1 MSKTAFPSDRCS
13 REELQRRMESLRRE
27 DAPWHSGRSFKPAY
41 FAGDDVLD
49 VAHEA
54 FGMYIDEN
62 ALYSRTSYPSLHRY
76 EVEVVDML
84 LDLLHAPDGAG
95 GSTTSGGTETNTMA
109 VKTARDWAGE
119 HKPGAA
125 TPEMIVPR
133 TAHPSFDK
141 AAHLLGV
148 KVVRMADSPG
158 FSADVEAMAG
168 VVTENTV
175 MVVAS
180 APPYPYGECDP
191 VARIADIAREHG
203 LWMHVDACLGGMI
216 LPFAR
221 DLDSSVP
228 EFDFAIPGVTSIS
241 VDLHKYG
248 YATKGV
254 SALLLRDAAL
264 ERFQRTTFEDWP
276 AGVYSTPNISGSRSG
291 GAIASAWAVMR
302 YLGRDGYREVVGRLM
317 RVRQA
322 IVEGIESIEGLSVY
336 GKPHSFQFA
345 FGSDAFDIFAV
356 AEGLG
361 ERGWLV
367 GRALEP
373 PSIMLMLNLSHE
385 ATVGAF
391 LSELREVADE
401 VKTAK
406 ITAAAEPAVYA
417 I

>member
-1 MSKTAFPSDRCS
+1 MSRTAFPSERCS
-13 REELQRRMESLRRE
+13 RDELERRMASLRR
-27 DAPWHSGRSFKPAY
+27 DDSPWHSGRSFKPAY

-95 GSTTSGGTETNTMA
+95 GSTTSGGTETNIMA
-109 VKTARDWAGE
+109 VKTARDWARE
-119 HKPGAA
+119 HKPAA
-125 TPEMIVPR
+125 TAPEMIVPR

-148 KVVRMADSPG
+148 RVVRMAKSPG
-158 FSADVEAMAG
+158 FAADVEAMASA
-168 VVTENTV
+168 VNESTV
-175 MVVAS
+175 MLVAS

-191 VARIADIAREHG
+191 VKRVAALAREHA

-216 LPFAR
+216 LSFAR
-221 DLDSSVP
+221 EIDPSVP
-228 EFDFAIPGVTSIS
+228 EFDFSISGVTSIS

-276 AGVYSTPNISGSRSG
+276 AGVYSTPSISGSRSG

-302 YLGRDGYREVVGRLM
+302 YLGRDGYREVVGRLT

-322 IVEGIESIEGLSVY
+322 LVDGIESIEGLNVY
-336 GKPHSFQFA
+336 ARPHTFQFA
-345 FGSDAFDIFAV
+345 FGSESCDIFAV
-356 AEGLG
+356 AEGLSQ
-361 ERGWLV
+361 RGWQV

-373 PSIMLMLNLSHE
+373 PSIMLMLNMSHE
-385 ATVGAF
+385 ATVDAF
-391 LSELREVADE
+391 LSELREVVDE
-401 VKTAK
+401 VEAAK
-406 ITAAAEPAVYA
+406 ITARTEPAVYA

>member
-1 MSKTAFPSDRCS
+1 MSKTAFPSERCP
-13 REELQRRMESLRRE
+13 RDELKRTMETLRRD
-27 DAPWHSGRSFKPAY
+27 DAPWRSGRSFKPAY
-41 FAGDDVLD
+41 FAGDDVLE

-62 ALYSRTSYPSLHRY
+62 ALYSRTSYPSLHHY
-76 EVEVVDML
+76 EVEVVEML
-84 LDLLHAPDGAG
+84 LDLLHAPEGAG
-95 GSTTSGGTETNTMA
+95 GSTTSGGTETNIMA
-109 VKTARDWAGE
+109 VKTARDRARE
-119 HKPGAA
+119 HKPAA
-125 TPEMIVPR
+125 TAPEMIVPR

-148 KVVRMADSPG
+148 RVVRMEKSPD
-158 FSADVEAMAG
+158 FVADVEAMAG
-168 VVTENTV
+168 AINENTV
-175 MVVAS
+175 MLVAS

-191 VARIADIAREHG
+191 VGRIAPLAAEHG
-203 LWMHVDACLGGMI
+203 LWVHVDACLGGMI

-221 DLDSSVP
+221 EIDPSVP

-264 ERFQRTTFEDWP
+264 ERYQRTTFEDWP

-322 IVEGIESIEGLSVY
+322 LVEGIESIEGLRVY
-336 GKPHSFQFA
+336 AKPHTFQLA
-345 FGSDAFDIFAV
+345 FGSDLFDIFAV

-361 ERGWLV
+361 QRGWLV
-367 GRALEP
+367 GQALEP

-385 ATVGAF
+385 PMVATF
-391 LSELREVADE
+391 LSELRAVVEE
-401 VKTAK
+401 VKAAKVTASAK
-406 ITAAAEPAVYA
+406 PAVYA

>member
-1 MSKTAFPSDRCS
+1 MSKTSFPAERCG
-13 REELQRRMESLRRE
+13 RDELERRMASLRRD

-84 LDLLHAPDGAG
+84 LDLMHAPDAAG
-95 GSTTSGGTETNTMA
+95 GSTTSGGTETNIMA
-109 VKTARDWAGE
+109 VKTARDWAKE
-119 HKPGAA
+119 HRPAA
-125 TPEMIVPR
+125 TLPEMILPR

-148 KVVRMADSPG
+148 RVVRMTDSPG

-168 VVTENTV
+168 AVNENTV
-175 MVVAS
+175 MLVAS

-191 VARIADIAREHG
+191 VARISEIARERG
-203 LWMHVDACLGGMI
+203 LWLHVDACLGGMI

-221 DLDSSVP
+221 EIDSSVP

-302 YLGRDGYREVVGRLM
+302 YLGRDGYRDVVGRLM

-322 IVEGIESIEGLSVY
+322 LVDGIESIEGLSVY
-336 GKPHSFQFA
+336 AEPHSFQFA
-345 FGSDAFDIFAV
+345 FGSDTFDIFAV

-385 ATVGAF
+385 STVDAF
-391 LSELREVADE
+391 LSALREVADE
-401 VKTAK
+401 VKTAN
-406 ITAAAEPAVYA
+406 ITAEQGSAVYA
-417 I
+417 V

>member
-1 MSKTAFPSDRCS
+1 MSKTSFPAERCG
-13 REELQRRMESLRRE
+13 RDELERRMASLRRD

-62 ALYSRTSYPSLHRY
+62 ALYSRTSYPSLYRY

-84 LDLLHAPDGAG
+84 LDLMHAPDAAG
-95 GSTTSGGTETNTMA
+95 GSTTSGGTETNIMA
-109 VKTARDWAGE
+109 VKTARDWAKE
-119 HKPGAA
+119 HRPAA
-125 TPEMIVPR
+125 TAPEMILPR

-148 KVVRMADSPG
+148 RVVRMTDSPG

-168 VVTENTV
+168 AVNENTV
-175 MVVAS
+175 MLVAS

-191 VARIADIAREHG
+191 VARISDIARERG
-203 LWMHVDACLGGMI
+203 LWLHVDACLGGMI

-221 DLDSSVP
+221 EIDSSVP

-302 YLGRDGYREVVGRLM
+302 YLGRDGYRDVVGRLM

-322 IVEGIESIEGLSVY
+322 LVDGIESIEGLSVY
-336 GKPHSFQFA
+336 AEPHSFQFA
-345 FGSDAFDIFAV
+345 FGSDTFDIFAV

-385 ATVGAF
+385 STVDAF
-391 LSELREVADE
+391 LSALREVADE
-401 VKTAK
+401 VKTANL
-406 ITAAAEPAVYA
+406 TAEQGFAVYA
-417 I
+417 V

>member
-13 REELQRRMESLRRE
+13 REELQRRMESLRSD

-76 EVEVVDML
+76 DVEVVDML

-95 GSTTSGGTETNTMA
+95 GSTTSGGTETNIMA
-109 VKTARDWAGE
+109 VKTARDWARE
-119 HKPGAA
+119 HKPAA
-125 TPEMIVPR
+125 TAPEMIVPR

-148 KVVRMADSPG
+148 HVVRVAKSPDFVADL
-158 FSADVEAMAG
+158 EAMARAIN
-168 VVTENTV
+168 ENTI
-175 MVVAS
+175 MLVAS

-191 VARIADIAREHG
+191 VAPVSELAHEHG
-203 LWMHVDACLGGMI
+203 LWMHVDACLGGMV

-221 DLDSSVP
+221 EIDPSVP
-228 EFDFAIPGVTSIS
+228 AFDFAIPGVTSIS

-254 SALLLRDAAL
+254 SALLLRDAAQ

-317 RVRQA
+317 RVRQEL
-322 IVEGIESIEGLSVY
+322 IDGIESIEGLSVY
-336 GKPHSFQFA
+336 AKPHTFQFA
-345 FGSDAFDIFAV
+345 FGSDSFDIFAV

-361 ERGWLV
+361 QRGWQV

-391 LSELREVADE
+391 LDELREVVDE
-401 VKTAK
+401 VKAAK
-406 ITAAAEPAVYA
+406 ITASAEPAIYA

>member
-1 MSKTAFPSDRCS
+1 MSKTAFPAERCG
-13 REELQRRMESLRRE
+13 RDELQRRMESLRCD

-84 LDLLHAPDGAG
+84 LDLLHAPDRAG
-95 GSTTSGGTETNTMA
+95 GSTTSGGTETNVMA
-109 VKTARDWAGE
+109 VKTARDWARE
-119 HKPGAA
+119 HKPVA
-125 TPEMIVPR
+125 TAPEMIVPR

-148 KVVRMADSPG
+148 RVVRMAESPDFG
-158 FSADVEAMAG
+158 ADVEAMASA
-168 VVTENTV
+168 VNENSV
-175 MVVAS
+175 MLVAS

-191 VARIADIAREHG
+191 VARIAALARQHN

-221 DLDSSVP
+221 EIDASVP

-317 RVRQA
+317 QVRQA
-322 IVEGIESIEGLSVY
+322 LVDGIESIEGLSVY
-336 GKPHSFQFA
+336 AKPHSFQFA

-361 ERGWLV
+361 QRGWLV

-385 ATVGAF
+385 PVVATF
-391 LSELREVADE
+391 LSELREVVDE
-401 VKTAK
+401 VKAAK
-406 ITAAAEPAVYA
+406 ITAGTEPAIYA

>member
-1 MSKTAFPSDRCS
+1 MSKTAFPTERCG
-13 REELQRRMESLRRE
+13 RDELERRMASLRHD

-84 LDLLHAPDGAG
+84 LDLMHAPDAAG
-95 GSTTSGGTETNTMA
+95 GSTTSGGTETNIMA
-109 VKTARDWAGE
+109 VKTARDWAKE
-119 HKPGAA
+119 HRPAA
-125 TPEMIVPR
+125 TAPEMILPR

-148 KVVRMADSPG
+148 RVVRMTDSPG

-168 VVTENTV
+168 TVNENTV
-175 MVVAS
+175 MLVAS

-191 VARIADIAREHG
+191 VARISDIARERG
-203 LWMHVDACLGGMI
+203 LWLHVDACLGGMI

-221 DLDSSVP
+221 EIDSSVP

-302 YLGRDGYREVVGRLM
+302 YLGRDGYRDVVGRLM

-322 IVEGIESIEGLSVY
+322 LVDGIESIEGLSVY
-336 GKPHSFQFA
+336 AKPHSFQFA

-385 ATVGAF
+385 STVDAF

-401 VKTAK
+401 VKTAN
-406 ITAAAEPAVYA
+406 ITAEQGSAVYA
-417 I
+417 V

>member
-13 REELQRRMESLRRE
+13 REELQRRMGSLRSD

-76 EVEVVDML
+76 DVEVVDML

-95 GSTTSGGTETNTMA
+95 GSTTSGGTETNIMA
-109 VKTARDWAGE
+109 VKTARDWARE
-119 HKPGAA
+119 HKPAA
-125 TPEMIVPR
+125 TAPEMIVPR

-148 KVVRMADSPG
+148 HVVRMAKSPD
-158 FSADVEAMAG
+158 FVADVEAMARAIN
-168 VVTENTV
+168 ENTI
-175 MVVAS
+175 MLVAS

-191 VARIADIAREHG
+191 VAPVSELAHEHG
-203 LWMHVDACLGGMI
+203 LWMHVDACLGGMV

-221 DLDSSVP
+221 EIDPSVP

-254 SALLLRDAAL
+254 SALLLRDAAQ
-264 ERFQRTTFEDWP
+264 ER
-276 AGVYSTPNISGSRSG
+276 S
-291 GAIASAWAVMR
+291 SA
-302 YLGRDGYREVVGRLM
+302 
-317 RVRQA
+317 
-322 IVEGIESIEGLSVY
+322 
-336 GKPHSFQFA
+336 
-345 FGSDAFDIFAV
+345 
-356 AEGLG
+356 
-361 ERGWLV
+361 
-367 GRALEP
+367 P
-373 PSIMLMLNLSHE
+373 PSRTGRPVSTRRPTSAGH
-385 ATVGAF
+385 AP
-391 LSELREVADE
+391 
-401 VKTAK
+401 
-406 ITAAAEPAVYA
+406 AARSPPPGQ
-417 I
+417 

>member
-1 MSKTAFPSDRCS
+1 MSKTAFPAERCG
-13 REELQRRMESLRRE
+13 RDELKRKMESLRRD
-27 DAPWHSGRSFKPAY
+27 DAPWRSERSFKPAY

-49 VAHEA
+49 VAHQA

-95 GSTTSGGTETNTMA
+95 GSTTSGGTETNIMA
-109 VKTARDWAGE
+109 VKTARDWAKE
-119 HKPGAA
+119 HRPAA
-125 TPEMIVPR
+125 TAPEMIVPR

-148 KVVRMADSPG
+148 RVVRMAESPG
-158 FSADVEAMAG
+158 FVADVEAMAG
-168 VVTENTV
+168 AINENTV
-175 MVVAS
+175 MLIAS

-191 VARIADIAREHG
+191 VAPIATLAREHG
-203 LWMHVDACLGGMI
+203 LWAHVDACLGGMI
-216 LPFAR
+216 LPFGR
-221 DLDSSVP
+221 ELDPSVP
-228 EFDFAIPGVTSIS
+228 EFDFAIPGVTSVS

-317 RVRQA
+317 GVRQA
-322 IVEGIESIEGLSVY
+322 LIDGIESIDGLTAY
-336 GKPHSFQFA
+336 AKPHTFQFA
-345 FGSDAFDIFAV
+345 FGSDAVDIFAV

-361 ERGWLV
+361 ERGWQV

-373 PSIMLMLNLSHE
+373 PSIMLMLNMSHE
-385 ATVGAF
+385 PMVASF
-391 LSELREVADE
+391 LAELAEVVREVKAAGT
-401 VKTAK
+401 TAEQ
-406 ITAAAEPAVYA
+406 ASAVYA

>member
-13 REELQRRMESLRRE
+13 REELQRRMESFRSD

-76 EVEVVDML
+76 DVEVVDML

-95 GSTTSGGTETNTMA
+95 GSTTSGGTETNIMA
-109 VKTARDWAGE
+109 VKTARDWARE
-119 HKPGAA
+119 HKPAA
-125 TPEMIVPR
+125 TAPEMIVPR

-148 KVVRMADSPG
+148 HVVRMAKSPD
-158 FSADVEAMAG
+158 FVADLEAMARAIN
-168 VVTENTV
+168 ENTI
-175 MVVAS
+175 MLVAS

-191 VARIADIAREHG
+191 VVPVSELAQEHG
-203 LWMHVDACLGGMI
+203 LWMHVDACLGGMV

-221 DLDSSVP
+221 EIDPSVP

-254 SALLLRDAAL
+254 SALLLRDAAQ

-317 RVRQA
+317 RVRQEL
-322 IVEGIESIEGLSVY
+322 IDGIESIEGLSVY
-336 GKPHSFQFA
+336 AKPHTFQFA
-345 FGSDAFDIFAV
+345 FGSDSFDIFAV

-361 ERGWLV
+361 QRGWQV

-391 LSELREVADE
+391 LDELREVVDE
-401 VKTAK
+401 VKAAK
-406 ITAAAEPAVYA
+406 ITASAEPAIYA

>member
-1 MSKTAFPSDRCS
+1 
-13 REELQRRMESLRRE
+13 MESLRCD

-84 LDLLHAPDGAG
+84 LDLLHAPDRAG
-95 GSTTSGGTETNTMA
+95 GSTTSGGTETNVMA
-109 VKTARDWAGE
+109 VKTARDWARE
-119 HKPGAA
+119 HKPVA
-125 TPEMIVPR
+125 TAPEMIVPR

-148 KVVRMADSPG
+148 RVVRMAESPNFG
-158 FSADVEAMAG
+158 ADVEAMASA
-168 VVTENTV
+168 VNENSV
-175 MVVAS
+175 MLVAS

-191 VARIADIAREHG
+191 VARIAALARQHN

-221 DLDSSVP
+221 DIDASVP

-248 YATKGV
+248 YAAKGV

-317 RVRQA
+317 QVRQA
-322 IVEGIESIEGLSVY
+322 LVDGIESIEGLSVY
-336 GKPHSFQFA
+336 AKPHSFQFA

-361 ERGWLV
+361 QQGWLV

-373 PSIMLMLNLSHE
+373 PSIMLMFNLSHE
-385 ATVGAF
+385 PVVATF
-391 LSELREVADE
+391 LSELREVVDE
-401 VKTAK
+401 VKATKVTAG
-406 ITAAAEPAVYA
+406 TEPAIYA

>member
-1 MSKTAFPSDRCS
+1 MSKTAFPADRCT
-13 REELQRRMESLRRE
+13 RDELKRKMETFRRE
-27 DAPWHSGRSFKPAY
+27 DAPWRSGRSFKPAY
-41 FAGDDVLD
+41 FAGDDVLE

-84 LDLLHAPDGAG
+84 LDLLHAPAGAG
-95 GSTTSGGTETNTMA
+95 GSTTSGGTETNVMA
-109 VKTARDWAGE
+109 VKTARDRARE
-119 HKPGAA
+119 HKPAA
-125 TPEMIVPR
+125 AAPEMIVPR
-133 TAHPSFDK
+133 SAHPSFDK

-148 KVVRMADSPG
+148 KVVRVAKSPG
-158 FSADVEAMAG
+158 FSADVEAMASAIN
-168 VVTENTV
+168 EDTV
-175 MVVAS
+175 MLVAS

-191 VARIADIAREHG
+191 VAQIAALARERG

-221 DLDSSVP
+221 EIDPSVP

-254 SALLLRDAAL
+254 SALLLRDATL
-264 ERFQRTTFEDWP
+264 ERYQRTTFDDWP

-302 YLGRDGYREVVGRLM
+302 YLGRDGYRDVVGRLM
-317 RVRQA
+317 GVRQA
-322 IVEGIESIEGLSVY
+322 LVEGIESIEGLSVY
-336 GKPHSFQFA
+336 ARPHTFQFA

-361 ERGWLV
+361 ERGWSV

-385 ATVGAF
+385 PMVATF
-391 LSELREVADE
+391 LAELREVVSG
-401 VKTAK
+401 VKASK
-406 ITAAAEPAVYA
+406 ITAGSEPAVYA

>member
-1 MSKTAFPSDRCS
+1 MSKTAFPAKRCG
-13 REELQRRMESLRRE
+13 RDELHRRMESLRCD

-84 LDLLHAPDGAG
+84 LDLLRAPDRAG
-95 GSTTSGGTETNTMA
+95 GSTTSGGTETNVMA
-109 VKTARDWAGE
+109 VKTARDWARE
-119 HKPGAA
+119 HKPVA
-125 TPEMIVPR
+125 TAPEMIVPR

-148 KVVRMADSPG
+148 RVVRMAESPNFG
-158 FSADVEAMAG
+158 ANVEAMASA
-168 VVTENTV
+168 VNENSV
-175 MVVAS
+175 MLVAS

-191 VARIADIAREHG
+191 VARIAALAREHN

-221 DLDSSVP
+221 DIDASVP

-317 RVRQA
+317 QVRQA
-322 IVEGIESIEGLSVY
+322 LVDGIESIEGLSVY
-336 GKPHSFQFA
+336 AKPHSFQFA

-361 ERGWLV
+361 QQGWLV

-385 ATVGAF
+385 PVVATF
-391 LSELREVADE
+391 LSELREVVDE
-401 VKTAK
+401 VKATK
-406 ITAAAEPAVYA
+406 ITAGTEPAIYA

>member
-1 MSKTAFPSDRCS
+1 MSKATLPAAGCG
-13 REELQRRMESLRRE
+13 REELKQTMETLRRE

-95 GSTTSGGTETNTMA
+95 GSTTSGGTETNIMA
-109 VKTARDWAGE
+109 VKTARDWARE
-119 HKPGAA
+119 KNPAA
-125 TPEMIVPR
+125 TVPEMIVPR

-148 KVVRMADSPG
+148 RVVRMEKSPG
-158 FSADVEAMAG
+158 FVADVEAMARAIN
-168 VVTENTV
+168 ENTIMLV
-175 MVVAS
+175 GS
-180 APPYPYGECDP
+180 APPYPYGESDP
-191 VARIADIAREHG
+191 VGAIAELAREHG

-216 LPFAR
+216 LPFVR
-221 DLDSSVP
+221 ELDSSVP
-228 EFDFAIPGVTSIS
+228 EFDFANPGVTSIS

-254 SALLLRDAAL
+254 SALLLCDAAL
-264 ERFQRTTFEDWP
+264 ERFQRITFENWP
-276 AGVYSTPNISGSRSG
+276 AGMYSTANISGSRSG
-291 GAIASAWAVMR
+291 GGVASAWAVMR
-302 YLGRDGYREVVGRLM
+302 YLGRDGYRDVVGKLVG
-317 RVRQA
+317 VRQA
-322 IVEGIESIEGLSVY
+322 LIEGIESIDGLRVY
-336 GKPHSFQFA
+336 ANPHAFQFA
-345 FGSDAFDIFAV
+345 FGSDAYDIFAV

-361 ERGWLV
+361 ERGWQV

-373 PSIMLMLNLSHE
+373 PSIMLMLNMSHQPMV
-385 ATVGAF
+385 AAF
-391 LSELREVADE
+391 LSELREVASE
-401 VKTAK
+401 VKAANITAK
-406 ITAAAEPAVYA
+406 QASAVYA

>member
-1 MSKTAFPSDRCS
+1 MSKTAFPSERCS
-13 REELQRRMESLRRE
+13 RDELQRRMESLRCE

-84 LDLLHAPDGAG
+84 LDLLHAPGGAG
-95 GSTTSGGTETNTMA
+95 GSTTSGGTETNIMA
-109 VKTARDWAGE
+109 VKTARDWARE
-119 HKPGAA
+119 HKPAA
-125 TPEMIVPR
+125 TAPEMVVPR

-148 KVVRMADSPG
+148 GVVRMAESPN
-158 FSADVEAMAG
+158 FAADVEAMASAIN
-168 VVTENTV
+168 ENTV
-175 MVVAS
+175 MLVAS

-191 VARIADIAREHG
+191 VAPVSELAHEHG
-203 LWMHVDACLGGMI
+203 LWMHVDACLGGMV

-221 DLDSSVP
+221 EIDPSVP
-228 EFDFAIPGVTSIS
+228 EFDFAVPGVTSIS

-254 SALLLRDAAL
+254 SALLLRDAAQ

-302 YLGRDGYREVVGRLM
+302 YLGRDGYRDVVSRLV

-322 IVEGIESIEGLSVY
+322 LIDGIESIEGLSVY
-336 GKPHSFQFA
+336 AKPHTFQFA

-356 AEGLG
+356 AAGLG
-361 ERGWLV
+361 HRGWQV

-385 ATVGAF
+385 ATLDAF
-391 LSELREVADE
+391 LYELREVVDE
-401 VKTAK
+401 VKAAK

>member
-1 MSKTAFPSDRCS
+1 MSKTAFPAKRCG
-13 REELQRRMESLRRE
+13 RDELHRRMESLRRD

-84 LDLLHAPDGAG
+84 LDLLHAPDRAG
-95 GSTTSGGTETNTMA
+95 GSTTSGGTETNVMA
-109 VKTARDWAGE
+109 VKTARDWARE
-119 HKPGAA
+119 HKPVA
-125 TPEMIVPR
+125 TAPEMIVPR

-148 KVVRMADSPG
+148 RVVRMAESPNFG
-158 FSADVEAMAG
+158 ADVEAMASA
-168 VVTENTV
+168 VNENSV
-175 MVVAS
+175 MLVAS

-191 VARIADIAREHG
+191 VARIAALARQHN

-221 DLDSSVP
+221 DIDASVP

-317 RVRQA
+317 QVRQA
-322 IVEGIESIEGLSVY
+322 LVDGIESIEGLSVY
-336 GKPHSFQFA
+336 AKPHSFQFA

-361 ERGWLV
+361 QQGWLV

-373 PSIMLMLNLSHE
+373 PSIMLMVNLSHE
-385 ATVGAF
+385 PVAATF
-391 LSELREVADE
+391 LSELREVVDE
-401 VKTAK
+401 VKATK
-406 ITAAAEPAVYA
+406 ITAGTEPAIYA

>member
-1 MSKTAFPSDRCS
+1 MSKTAFPAERCG
-13 REELQRRMESLRRE
+13 RDELERRMASLRR
-27 DAPWHSGRSFKPAY
+27 DDVPWHSGRSFKPAY

-84 LDLLHAPDGAG
+84 LDLMHAPDAAG
-95 GSTTSGGTETNTMA
+95 GSTTSGGTETNVMA
-109 VKTARDWAGE
+109 VKTARDWAKE
-119 HKPGAA
+119 HRPAA
-125 TPEMIVPR
+125 TAPEMILPR

-148 KVVRMADSPG
+148 RVVRMTDSPG

-168 VVTENTV
+168 AVNENTV
-175 MVVAS
+175 MLVAS

-191 VARIADIAREHG
+191 VARISDIARERG
-203 LWMHVDACLGGMI
+203 LWLHVDACLGGMI

-221 DLDSSVP
+221 EIDSSVP

-291 GAIASAWAVMR
+291 GAIASAWAVIR
-302 YLGRDGYREVVGRLM
+302 YLGRDGYRDVVGRLM

-322 IVEGIESIEGLSVY
+322 LVDGIESIEGLSVY
-336 GKPHSFQFA
+336 AKPHSFQFA

-385 ATVGAF
+385 STVDAF
-391 LSELREVADE
+391 LSALREVADE
-401 VKTAK
+401 VKTAN
-406 ITAAAEPAVYA
+406 ITAEQGSAVYA
-417 I
+417 V